1 VIALACALLALGVV
15 AFLISPLLDGRRRQ
29 LGRSLDTEDLN
40 KRKDFLYMAIR
51 ELNIDYQMGK
61 LNREDYQKLQT
72 EYMQEVSSVLDGIER
87 KANGREYV
95 TARIENEVL
104 EIRRRRAALPSSAA
118 RVETPA
124 AVEDR
129 IA

>member
-1 VIALACALLALGVV
+1 MIALACALLALGVV

-72 EYMQEVSSVLDGIER
+72 EYMQEASSVLDGIER

-104 EIRRRRAALPSSAA
+104 EIRRRRAALP
-118 RVETPA
+118 
-124 AVEDR
+124 
-129 IA
+129 

>member
-1 VIALACALLALGVV
+1 MIALACALLALGVV